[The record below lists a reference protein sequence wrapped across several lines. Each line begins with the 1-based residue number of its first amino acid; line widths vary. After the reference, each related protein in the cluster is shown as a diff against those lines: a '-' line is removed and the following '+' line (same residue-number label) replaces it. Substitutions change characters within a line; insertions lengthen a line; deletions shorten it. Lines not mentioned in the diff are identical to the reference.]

1 MNTFALEIW
10 DDESEKVTWYT
21 VRWEDVDVSETDKFF
36 TKVYSDEDYREAAQE
51 LATLLT
57 EVIGNTYGATDAFLN
72 RFENN
77 FNALPPQGKL
87 KIEEITISYPEFPL
101 RLYCLKLNE
110 QLVIL
115 FNGGV
120 KTADSAQDSP
130 DLSMK
135 FKEAQQFA
143 DVILK
148 ALQDGTIYVDA
159 ETHRIIKNFKNNTEI
174 YL

>member
-1 MNTFALEIW
+1 MNIFALEIW

-21 VRWEDVDVSETDKFF
+21 VRWGGADVSETDKFF
-36 TKVYSDEDYREAAQE
+36 TKIYADEDYREAAQE

-57 EVIGNTYGATDAFLN
+57 EVIGNTYGATDAFFN

-135 FKEAQQFA
+135 FKETQLFA

-159 ETHRIIKNFKNNTEI
+159 ETRRIIKDFKHNTEI